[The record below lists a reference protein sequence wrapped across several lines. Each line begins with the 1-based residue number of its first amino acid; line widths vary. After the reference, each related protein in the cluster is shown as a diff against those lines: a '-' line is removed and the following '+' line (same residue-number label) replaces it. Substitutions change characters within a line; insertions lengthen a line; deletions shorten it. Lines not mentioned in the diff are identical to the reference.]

1 MFPYVLYIDRS
12 FGIYITLMTG
22 ATKVI
27 KVGKPEKFYVSI
39 FILFFTLRPKKKKS
53 FFILYS
59 GPPTQIH
66 WFVTCSKAGSEE
78 VHIVKLGTK

>member
-39 FILFFTLRPKKKKS
+39 FILFFTLRPKKKK
-53 FFILYS
+53 FFIFFL
-59 GPPTQIH
+59 I
-66 WFVTCSKAGSEE
+66 
-78 VHIVKLGTK
+78 